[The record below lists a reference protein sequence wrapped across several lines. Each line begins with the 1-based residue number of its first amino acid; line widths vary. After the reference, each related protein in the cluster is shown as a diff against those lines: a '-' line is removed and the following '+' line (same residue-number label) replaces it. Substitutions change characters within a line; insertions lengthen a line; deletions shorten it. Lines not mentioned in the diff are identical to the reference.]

1 MSISRNQ
8 ASGAYRRWQP
18 PSFDG
23 REEAP
28 APEVEQPLEVPV
40 TEEAVPRP
48 AAAPVAEPEFV
59 DETPAPF
66 PGVQLPTVEEIERMH
81 EQAREEGHKE
91 GHAEGYAAG
100 HKEGEAAG
108 REQGH
113 AAGYEDGKAR
123 TEAEAQR
130 FGELAN
136 NLDQALAK
144 IDDEVA
150 EELLGLAVALAR
162 QMVQYTLATHPEAV
176 AETVR
181 AALMQLPQGHA
192 HIRLHPGDLQ
202 LVQEHLGEQ
211 LTHGGHRLVEDD
223 TVTAGGCR
231 IESPGAQIDA
241 TMETR
246 WRRVLEQ
253 LGRED
258 ATWEPDR

>member
-1 MSISRNQ
+1 MSITRNQ

-28 APEVEQPLEVPV
+28 APEAPSQDAPPAEDLAAP
-40 TEEAVPRP
+40 PRP
-48 AAAPVAEPEFV
+48 LAAAEPEA
-59 DETPAPF
+59 EIPPPY
-66 PGVQLPTVEEIERMH
+66 PGVQLPTVEDIERMH
-81 EQAREEGHKE
+81 EQAREEGRKE

-100 HKEGEAAG
+100 HKEGEIAG

-113 AAGYEDGKAR
+113 AAGYQDGKAQI
-123 TEAEAQR
+123 EAEARR
-130 FGELAN
+130 FSELAD

-144 IDDEVA
+144 IDEEVA
-150 EELLGLAVALAR
+150 EELLGLAIAIAR
-162 QMVQYTLATHPEAV
+162 QMVQHTLATHPEAV

-192 HIRLHPGDLQ
+192 HIRLHPDDLQ
-202 LVQEHLGEQ
+202 LVQEHLAEQ
-211 LTHGGHRLVEDD
+211 LAHGGHRLAEDESL
-223 TVTAGGCR
+223 TRGGCR
-231 IESPGAQIDA
+231 VESPGAQVDA